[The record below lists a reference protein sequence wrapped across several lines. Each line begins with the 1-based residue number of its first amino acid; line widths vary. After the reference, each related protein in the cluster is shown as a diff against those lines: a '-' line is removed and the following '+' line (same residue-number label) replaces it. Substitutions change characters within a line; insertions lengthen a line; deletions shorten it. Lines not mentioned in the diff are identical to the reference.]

1 MLNEEKSEDVS
12 DLNRCHFW
20 RSNPIRNPDVRIW
33 APLRSWGAPQLCDA
47 TRCLLVPTGNPESG
61 RVRGHHDIT
70 LWPLSLPN
78 DMTSIYLEGNLTGEM
93 EKQLETVWRAY
104 PTPFCLLSSV
114 PRFVAVPFLRSL
126 MNWIRSFL
134 RQTALQRSLQ
144 PLVGKQQQQQIH
156 NNNNK
161 TNYHSLN
168 PALCQAS
175 RPGLYRINT
184 SS

>member
-1 MLNEEKSEDVS
+1 MLSGEKTEDVS
-12 DLNRCHFW
+12 DLNRCHSW

-33 APLRSWGAPQLCDA
+33 PHSDPGEPLNSVM
-47 TRCLLVPTGNPESG
+47 RCLLVPTGNPESG
-61 RVRGHHDIT
+61 PVTGHHDIT
-70 LWPLSLPN
+70 LSPLSLPN
-78 DMTSIYLEGNLTGEM
+78 DTTSVYLEGNLIGEM

-144 PLVGKQQQQQIH
+144 PLIGKQQQQQIQ

-161 TNYHSLN
+161 TNCHSLN

-175 RPGLYRINT
+175 CPGLYRINT